1 METQGPFRNE
11 PTAEEKIQPTGNDPT
26 PEERKG
32 DSRFLPVVIAAAV
45 ALIVI
50 LVLAIFVIKGKGSKI
65 VPSQPSNHPTSS
77 LILHSLLV
85 C

>member
-1 METQGPFRNE
+1 MATPGPYQNE

-32 DSRFLPVVIAAAV
+32 DSRFLPVVIAAGI

-50 LVLAIFVIKGKGSKI
+50 LVIAIFFIKGKGSKV
-65 VPSQPSNHPTSS
+65 VPNQPNHPTAS
-77 LILHSLLV
+77 LVLRSPFIG
-85 C
+85 